1 MRPARLP
8 IPPSGRFVILR
19 GKDSDFFEYDGVVK
33 RKFALF
39 LGIISFMPVNQDRM
53 MPVFRCDFSC
63 AGAQMRK

>member
-1 MRPARLP
+1 
-8 IPPSGRFVILR
+8 LR